1 MRTIW
6 MAFLCCV
13 VVIALALPACADQN
27 QDAVSVIRDF
37 AAALAAGNLERAASL
52 ITQDS
57 VLFMSSATSIAPAAS
72 LKEKPKPV
80 FFDQELTEAEAQ
92 GFKGVLDAMILA
104 GAVKIEPGQP
114 VQTPDGIKVPVTV
127 EIKRDIMVTKQG
139 DKFVVDLAKPYPA
152 ALQTIKEMTQE
163 GANAPEGASPQNP
176 PASQQPGAETPGGSP
191 GAESGAT
198 PSAGGAGASAP
209 TPAPAPGAIVGGAIA
224 PGMTPEAQE
233 AANRATCLSNLKQLV
248 LAMIMFAQDYEEHL
262 PNADVWMD
270 SLDPYVKSIKPLIH
284 CPSDKAHQYSYAMN
298 SQIASKSIG
307 SFDDPVNT
315 IAIFESNSGK
325 KNAADPLTS
334 LCKPPRHGNGNCFAY
349 VDGHAKFVPAQ

>member
-1 MRTIW
+1 MRTTILL
-6 MAFLCCV
+6 LCCLL
-13 VVIALALPACADQN
+13 IAAAACPAFPKDE
-27 QDAVSVIRDF
+27 DTAVQAVRDF

-57 VLFMSSATSIAPAAS
+57 VLFMSSATSIAPPAM

-114 VQTPDGIKVPVTV
+114 VQTPDGIRVPITV
-127 EIKRDIMVTKQG
+127 EIKRDILVTKQG
-139 DKFVVDLAKPYPA
+139 DRFVVDLAKPYPA

-163 GANAPEGASPQNP
+163 GTNVPEGASSQNP

-191 GAESGAT
+191 GGESGST
-198 PSAGGAGASAP
+198 PGAGGAGSSAP
-209 TPAPAPGAIVGGAIA
+209 TPAPAPGAIVGGVIA
-224 PGMTPEAQE
+224 PGMTPEAVE
-233 AANRATCLSNLKQLV
+233 AARKATCLSNLKQLV
-248 LAMIMFAQDYEEHL
+248 LGMLMFAQDYDEHL

-270 SLDPYVKSIKPLIH
+270 SLDPYVKNIKALTH
-284 CPSDKAHQYSYAMN
+284 CPSDTQHQYSYAMN
-298 SQIASKSIG
+298 SQIATKSIG

-325 KNAADPLTS
+325 RNAADPLTS
-334 LCKPPRHGNGNCFAY
+334 LCKAPRHGNGNCFAY